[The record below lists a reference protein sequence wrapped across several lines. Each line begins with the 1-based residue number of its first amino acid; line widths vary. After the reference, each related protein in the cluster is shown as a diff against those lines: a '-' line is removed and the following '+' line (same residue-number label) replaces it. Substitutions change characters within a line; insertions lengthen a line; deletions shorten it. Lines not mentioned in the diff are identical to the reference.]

1 MCGGVGS
8 KLFFEQDPGAAAA
21 ATDAADRVPA
31 EPQQKRPQITSQHC
45 FFFLFRM
52 YPTDPGLSQ
61 KQQTT
66 ETGTLFNMQ
75 WRTKT
80 GPHYLPNSMQIVFIS
95 SSVMLS
101 EAKLPRGEHALCQ
114 RPTIKKN
121 KKQIKRQTLPSPIS
135 YLHANRFRLAYISSL
150 SGIQ

>member
-1 MCGGVGS
+1 MGVGS

-21 ATDAADRVPA
+21 ATDAALGC
-31 EPQQKRPQITSQHC
+31 QQSLSRRGHRSPRNIV
-45 FFFLFRM
+45 FFFKFRM

-114 RPTIKKN
+114 RPTIKKIIN
-121 KKQIKRQTLPSPIS
+121 KLKG
-135 YLHANRFRLAYISSL
+135 RLCRVQFHIFLLIGSD
-150 SGIQ
+150 

>member
-1 MCGGVGS
+1 MGVWGPS
-8 KLFFEQDPGAAAA
+8 YFLSRTPELQLLPLTLPSGASRASAEE
-21 ATDAADRVPA
+21 ATDHLA
-31 EPQQKRPQITSQHC
+31 TL

-135 YLHANRFRLAYISSL
+135 YLHANTFRLAYISSL